1 MIRLTRSKIQ
11 NLAANEAVFQ
21 RGLSYFKEKRVIHAA
36 CSKNKKLYTFT
47 IQGNQRYRVTVEE
60 TEEQDVEFSCNCPAM
75 YSQKGACK
83 HSVAAL
89 LYLQQYLEQKE
100 KKNGNIAA
108 YSDSRAGKIIQYF
121 MDAGEPHYDKE
132 VYHIEPCIEIPGLL
146 RTDSDPVYLSLRV
159 GSMKFYRVQ
168 MLKRFLM
175 DYKEGKSIILGK
187 EFCYLPGESSFDHA
201 SERLLQELL
210 AYLEILE
217 VLDGSGSMQ
226 LFQKSK
232 IQLNR
237 RLLAKILSQCKGLT
251 YSLVLSGNELEGVR
265 FVKGNPQIEYD
276 ISMQNDFLTMDY
288 KENEKVVPITADGS
302 LLLRDN
308 ALYLPDARFMKT
320 YLPFYS
326 TLGEAKTPLVFEE
339 SERDAFLEYVL
350 PVIHDTMQVEIP
362 EDVQDRYLTLP
373 FSAKIYFD
381 LFHDGVQA
389 RVSFVYGEYE
399 FNLFDAPTVKGG
411 YILVREKEKEDEVC
425 AALTSYGFEPHNG
438 FFLLKQE
445 EDIYTLLTNGLS
457 DLATYAELFSSD
469 AFAKVRLRRK
479 SAVHMGISLPP
490 GEDLLQVEFQYDD
503 ISGEELR
510 AIFYSY
516 RQKKSYHRLND
527 GSFVDL
533 TDEIFVKAADLLE
546 NMNLSYRDFDQN
558 GILKIAKSHAIYLE
572 STPQEFGFEVTK
584 EENFN
589 AFLERLHT
597 PEAQNYEVPEQIKI
611 LLRGYQKT
619 GFSWLRMLADNGF
632 GGILADD
639 MGLGKTLQAIT
650 YMASILKEET
660 FFEVPFLVVCP
671 TSLVYNWLDEVEN
684 YAPHLRV
691 RIIQGTPEERHALL
705 ENAEEGCDLYITSY
719 PLLRRDLPHY
729 EAKQFHTVFIDEAQ
743 FIKNAMTGNARSV
756 KGLHAK
762 NRFALT
768 GTPIENSLSELW
780 SIFDFI
786 MPGYLFSYTKFA
798 KRFER
803 PVAKGDVQILQ
814 QLNRRIKPFLLRRMK
829 KDVLAELPDKIETKL
844 VTELTEEQRI
854 LYLSYAK
861 QARNE
866 ISNEISRVGFEKS
879 RMQILAALTRLR
891 QICCHPGMFLENYEG
906 GSGKV
911 SLFLQIMEELRENGH
926 RILVFS
932 QFTSM
937 LELLQDALAEAEIPF
952 FYLCGATK
960 PAERQE
966 YVKRFNAG
974 EGDLFLI
981 SLKAGGTGL
990 NLTGADTV
998 IHFDP
1003 WWNPAVEDQ
1012 ASDRAHRIGQEKN
1025 VHIIK
1030 LLTKGTIEEK
1040 IYRLQQ
1046 KKQDLFNAVIEAGE
1060 TFLTK
1065 LTEEEIRELFA
1076 DPEA

>member
-1 MIRLTRSKIQ
+1 MIRLSRSKIQ

-21 RGLSYFKEKRVIHAA
+21 RGLAYFKEKRVVHAA

-47 IQGNQRYRVTVEE
+47 VQGNQKYRVTVEE
-60 TEEQDVEFSCNCPAM
+60 TPDQDVEFSCNCPAI

-89 LYLQQYLEQKE
+89 LYLQQYIEQKE
-100 KKNGNIAA
+100 KKNGATSTSA
-108 YSDSRAGKIIQYF
+108 DPRAGKIIRYF
-121 MDAGEPHYDKE
+121 MDENEPRYDKDI
-132 VYHIEPCIEIPGLL
+132 YRIEPCIEIPGLL
-146 RTDSDPVYLSLRV
+146 RNDTDPVYLSLRV
-159 GSMKFYRVQ
+159 GSHKMYRVQ

-175 DYKEGKSIILGK
+175 DYKDGKSIILGK
-187 EFCYLPGESSFDHA
+187 EFCYLPSESSFDHD

-226 LFQKSK
+226 LFQKAK
-232 IQLNR
+232 IQINR
-237 RLLAKILSQCKGLT
+237 RLLSKILSQCKGIT
-251 YSLVLSGNELEGVR
+251 YTLILSGNELEGVR
-265 FVKGNPQIEYD
+265 FVKGNPHIEYD
-276 ISMQNDFLTMDY
+276 ISMNNNVLTMDY
-288 KENEKVVPITADGS
+288 KENEKVIPITADGS

-326 TLGEAKTPLVFEE
+326 SLGEAKEPLVFEE
-339 SERDAFLEYVL
+339 EERNSFLEYVL
-350 PVIHDTMQVEIP
+350 PVIHDSMQVEIP
-362 EDVQDRYLTLP
+362 EEVQDRYLTLP
-373 FSAKIYFD
+373 FSAKLYFD

-389 RVSFVYGEYE
+389 RVSFVYGDYE
-399 FNLFDAPTVKGG
+399 FNMFDAPNVKGG
-411 YILVREKEKEDEVC
+411 YILVREKEKEEEVC
-425 AALTSYGFEPHNG
+425 NALASYGFEPHNG
-438 FFLLKQE
+438 FFLLKHE
-445 EDIYTLLTNGLS
+445 DDIYTLLTEGLS
-457 DLATYAELFSSD
+457 DLSAYGELFSSED
-469 AFAKVRLRRK
+469 FARMRIRRNNSVRI
-479 SAVHMGISLPP
+479 GISMPA
-490 GEDLLQVEFQYDD
+490 GEDLLQVEFRYDD
-503 ISGEELR
+503 ISGDELR

-516 RQKKSYHRLND
+516 RQKKQYHRLND
-527 GSFVDL
+527 GSFIDL
-533 TDEIFVKAADLLE
+533 TDEMFVKAVDLLE
-546 NMNLSYRDFDQN
+546 NMNLSYRDFDKN
-558 GILKIAKSHAIYLE
+558 GVLKISKSHAVYLE
-572 STPQEFGFEVTK
+572 STPQEFGFEVIK
-584 EENFN
+584 GKNFS
-589 AFLERLHT
+589 AFLERLHS
-597 PEAQNYEVPEQIKI
+597 PEAQNYQVPDKI
-611 LLRGYQKT
+611 RIELRGYQKT

-639 MGLGKTLQAIT
+639 MGLGKTLQSIT
-650 YMASILKEET
+650 YMASLLET
-660 FFEVPFLVVCP
+660 ENFTEVPFLVVCP
-671 TSLVYNWLDEVEN
+671 TSLVYNWLDEVES
-684 YAPHLRV
+684 YAPHIRV
-691 RIIQGTPEERHALL
+691 KIIQGTPEERRTLL
-705 ENAEEGCDLYITSY
+705 QEGDDCDLYITSY
-719 PLLRRDLPHY
+719 PLLRRDLPY
-729 EAKQFHTVFIDEAQ
+729 YGEKQFHTVFIDEAQ

-762 NRFALT
+762 TRFALT

-786 MPGYLFSYTKFA
+786 MPGYLFSYTRFA

-803 PVAKGDVQILQ
+803 PAAKGDTQILQ
-814 QLNRRIKPFLLRRMK
+814 QLSRRIKPFLLRRMK
-829 KDVLAELPDKIETKL
+829 KDVLAELPEKIENKL
-844 VTELTEEQRI
+844 VTELTEEQRK

-866 ISNEISRVGFEKS
+866 ISDEISRVGFEKS

-911 SLFLQIMEELRENGH
+911 SLFLQIMDELRQNGH

-937 LELLQDALAEAEIPF
+937 LEILKDALTEAEIPF
-952 FYLCGATK
+952 FYLCGSTK
-960 PAERQE
+960 PAERRDF
-966 YVKRFNAG
+966 VKRFNEG

-1025 VHIIK
+1025 VHVIK

-1040 IYRLQQ
+1040 IFRLQQ

-1060 TFLTK
+1060 TFLNK

-1076 DPEA
+1076 DPET

>member
-1 MIRLTRSKIQ
+1 MIRLSRSKIQ

-21 RGLSYFKEKRVIHAA
+21 RGLAYFKEKRVIHAA

-47 IQGNQRYRVTVEE
+47 VQGNQKYRVTVEE
-60 TEEQDVEFSCNCPAM
+60 TPEQDVEFSCNCPAM
-75 YSQKGACK
+75 YTQKGACK

-100 KKNGNIAA
+100 KKNGTVPVSADA
-108 YSDSRAGKIIQYF
+108 RAGKVIQYF
-121 MDAGEPHYDKE
+121 KDAGEPHYDKD
-132 VYHIEPCIEIPGLL
+132 VYRVEPCIEIPGIL
-146 RTDSDPVYLSLRV
+146 RTDTDPVYLSLRV
-159 GSMKFYRVQ
+159 GSTKLYRVQ
-168 MLKRFLM
+168 MLKRFLT
-175 DYKEGKSIILGK
+175 DYKEHKSIILGK
-187 EFCYLPGESSFDHA
+187 EFCYLPEESSFDHA
-201 SERLLQELL
+201 SERLLQELS
-210 AYLEILE
+210 AYLEVLE
-217 VLDGSGSMQ
+217 VLDGAGSMQ

-232 IQLNR
+232 IQINR
-237 RLLAKILSQCKGLT
+237 RLLAKILSQCKGIT
-251 YSLVLSGNELEGVR
+251 YSLILSGNELEGIH
-265 FVKGNPQIEYD
+265 FVKGNPKIEYD
-276 ISMQNDFLTMDY
+276 IAMQNDFLTMDY

-326 TLGEAKTPLVFEE
+326 TLGEGKEPLVFEE
-339 SERDAFLEYVL
+339 GERDAFLEYVL
-350 PVIHDTMQVEIP
+350 PVIHDSMEVEIP
-362 EDVQDRYLTLP
+362 EEVQDRYLTLP

-389 RVSFVYGEYE
+389 TVSFCYGEYE
-399 FNLFDAPTVKGG
+399 FNLFDAPSVKGG
-411 YILVREKEKEDEVC
+411 YILVREKEKEDEVYN
-425 AALTSYGFEPHNG
+425 ALMSYGFEPHNG
-438 FFLLKQE
+438 FFLMKQE
-445 EDIYTLLTNGLS
+445 EDIYVLLTTGLS
-457 DLATYAELFSSD
+457 DLGAYAELFSSD
-469 AFAKVRLRRK
+469 SFAKMRLRRK
-479 SAVHMGISLPP
+479 NTARMGISLPP
-490 GEDLLQVEFQYDD
+490 GEDLLQVEFQYED

-510 AIFYSY
+510 AIFHSY

-533 TDEIFVKAADLLE
+533 TDEMFVKAAELLD
-546 NMNLSYRDFDQN
+546 NMNLSYRDFDKN
-558 GILKIAKSHAIYLE
+558 GVLKIAKSHAVYLE
-572 STPQEFGFEVTK
+572 NTPQEYGFEVTK
-584 EENFN
+584 GENFS
-589 AFLERLHT
+589 AFLERLHN
-597 PEAQNYEVPEQIKI
+597 PEAGNHPIPETVRAT
-611 LLRGYQKT
+611 LRGYQKT
-619 GFSWLRMLADNGF
+619 GFSWLRMLDNNGF

-639 MGLGKTLQAIT
+639 MGLGKTLQALT
-650 YMASILKEET
+650 YMASVLSEET
-660 FFEVPFLVVCP
+660 FSDVPFLVVCP

-684 YAPHLRV
+684 YTPHLRTK
-691 RIIQGTPEERHALL
+691 IIQGTPEERRAMLADSK
-705 ENAEEGCDLYITSY
+705 EYDLFITSY
-719 PLLRRDLPHY
+719 PLLRRDLPAY
-729 EAKQFHTVFIDEAQ
+729 ESKQFRTVFIDEAQ

-756 KGLHAK
+756 KELHAK
-762 NRFALT
+762 TKFALT

-786 MPGYLFSYTKFA
+786 MPGYLFSYTRFA

-803 PVAKGDVQILQ
+803 PAAKGETEVLQ
-814 QLNRRIKPFLLRRMK
+814 HLSRRIKPFLLRRMK

-844 VTELTEEQRI
+844 VTELSEEQRK
-854 LYLSYAK
+854 LYLSYAE
-861 QARNE
+861 QARND
-866 ISNEISRVGFEKS
+866 IDNEISRVGFEKS

-911 SLFLQIMEELRENGH
+911 SLFMQIMDELRENGH

-932 QFTSM
+932 QFTTM
-937 LELLQDALAEAEIPF
+937 LEILKEALIEAEISF

-966 YVKRFNAG
+966 YVKRFNGG

-1040 IYRLQQ
+1040 IFRLQQ
-1046 KKQDLFNAVIEAGE
+1046 KKQDLFNAVIEEGE
-1060 TFLTK
+1060 TFLNK

-1076 DPEA
+1076 APDN

>member
-1 MIRLTRSKIQ
+1 MIRLSRSKIQ

-21 RGLSYFKEKRVIHAA
+21 RGLAYFKEKRVIHAA
-36 CSKNKKLYTFT
+36 CSKNKKIYTFT
-47 IQGNQRYRVTVEE
+47 VQGNQKYRVTVEE
-60 TEEQDVEFSCNCPAM
+60 TPEQDVEFACNCPAM

-100 KKNGNIAA
+100 KKNGTAHSSA
-108 YSDSRAGKIIQYF
+108 DTRAEKIIQYF
-121 MDAGEPHYDKE
+121 MDAGEPNYDKDI
-132 VYHIEPCIEIPGLL
+132 YHIEPCIEIPGLL
-146 RTDSDPVYLSLRV
+146 RTDADPVYLSLRV
-159 GSMKFYRVQ
+159 GSTKMYRVQ

-175 DYKEGKSIILGK
+175 DYKEKKSIILGK
-187 EFCYLPGESSFDHA
+187 EFCYLPSESSFDHA

-226 LFQKSK
+226 LFQKAK

-251 YSLVLSGNELEGVR
+251 YTLVLSGTELEGVR
-265 FVKGNPQIEYD
+265 FVKGNPRIEYD
-276 ISMQNDFLTMDY
+276 ISMQNEFLTMDY
-288 KENEKVVPITADGS
+288 KENEKVIPITADGS

-308 ALYLPDARFMKT
+308 ALYLPDSRFMKT

-326 TLGEAKTPLVFEE
+326 SLGEEKDALVFEE
-339 SERDAFLEYVL
+339 RERDAFLEHVL
-350 PVIHDTMQVEIP
+350 PVIHDSMQVEIP
-362 EDVQDRYLTLP
+362 EEVQDRYLTLP

-389 RVSFVYGEYE
+389 KVSFVYGDHE
-399 FNLFDAPTVKGG
+399 FNMFDSPNVKGG
-411 YILVREKEKEDEVC
+411 YILVREKEKEEEVC
-425 AALTSYGFEPHNG
+425 TALAMYGFEPHNG
-438 FFLLKQE
+438 FYLLKQE
-445 EDIYTLLTNGLS
+445 DGIYTLLTQGLS
-457 DLATYAELFSSD
+457 DLSAYAELFSSD
-469 AFAKVRLRRK
+469 AFAKMRLRRNTP
-479 SAVHMGISLPP
+479 AHMGISMPP
-490 GEDLLQVEFQYDD
+490 GEDLLQVEFQYED

-510 AIFYSY
+510 AIFHSY
-516 RQKKSYHRLND
+516 RQKKTYHRLND
-527 GSFVDL
+527 GSFIDL
-533 TDEIFVKAADLLE
+533 TDEMFVKAAELLD
-546 NMNLSYRDFDQN
+546 NMNLSYRDFDKN
-558 GILKIAKSHAIYLE
+558 GILKISKSHAVYLDAA
-572 STPQEFGFEVTK
+572 PQEFGFEVTK
-584 EENFN
+584 GRHFS
-589 AFLERLHT
+589 AFLARLHD
-597 PEAQNYEVPEQIKI
+597 PEAQNYQVPEKIQIE
-611 LLRGYQKT
+611 LRGYQKV
-619 GFSWLRMLADNGF
+619 GFSWLRMLSDNGF

-650 YMASILKEET
+650 YMASLLET
-660 FFEVPFLVVCP
+660 EKFSETPFLVVCP
-671 TSLVYNWLDEVEN
+671 TSLVYNWLDEVET

-691 RIIQGTPEERHALL
+691 KIIQGTPEERRARLT
-705 ENAEEGCDLYITSY
+705 ESGECDLYITSY
-719 PLLRRDLPHY
+719 PLLRRDLPY
-729 EAKQFHTVFIDEAQ
+729 YSEKQFHTVFIDEAQ

-762 NRFALT
+762 TRFALT

-786 MPGYLFSYTKFA
+786 MPGYLFSYTRFA

-803 PVAKGDVQILQ
+803 PASKGETGVLQ
-814 QLNRRIKPFLLRRMK
+814 QLSRRIKPFLLRRMK

-844 VTELTEEQRI
+844 VTELTEEQRK
-854 LYLSYAK
+854 LYLSYAQ

-866 ISNEISRVGFEKS
+866 ISDEISRVGFEKS

-911 SLFLQIMEELRENGH
+911 SLFLQIMDELRENGH

-932 QFTSM
+932 QFTTM
-937 LELLQDALAEAEIPF
+937 LELLKDALNEAEIPF

-960 PAERQE
+960 PAERRE
-966 YVKRFNAG
+966 FVKRFNAG

-1025 VHIIK
+1025 VHVIK

-1040 IYRLQQ
+1040 IFRLQQ

-1060 TFLTK
+1060 TFLNK

>member
-1 MIRLTRSKIQ
+1 MIRLTRNKIQ
-11 NLAANEAVFQ
+11 NLAASDAVFQ
-21 RGLSYFKEKRVIHAA
+21 RGLTYFKEKRVIHAA
-36 CSKNKKLYTFT
+36 CSKNKKLYSFT
-47 IQGNQRYRVTVEE
+47 VQGNQRYRVTVEE
-60 TEEQDVEFSCNCPAM
+60 TTEQDVEVSCNCPAM

-100 KKNGNIAA
+100 KKNGSAA
-108 YSDSRAGKIIQYF
+108 SSADVRAGKIIQYF
-121 MDAGEPHYDKE
+121 MDAGEPHYDKD

-146 RTDSDPVYLSLRV
+146 RTDNDPVYLSLRV
-159 GSMKFYRVQ
+159 GSTKLYRVQ
-168 MLKRFLM
+168 MLKRFLT
-175 DYKEGKSIILGK
+175 DYKEQKSIILGR
-187 EFCYLPGESSFDHA
+187 EFCYLPEESSFDHA

-217 VLDGSGSMQ
+217 VLDGTGSMQ

-251 YSLVLSGNELEGVR
+251 YSLILSGTELEGVR
-265 FVKGNPQIEYD
+265 FVTGNPQIEYD
-276 ISMQNDFLTMDY
+276 ISLQNDFLTMDY
-288 KENEKVVPITADGS
+288 KEHEKVIPITADGS

-326 TLGEAKTPLVFEE
+326 SLGEEKEPLVFEE
-339 SERDAFLEYVL
+339 EERDAFLEHVL

-362 EDVQDRYLTLP
+362 EEVQDHYLSLP

-389 RVSFVYGEYE
+389 RVSFVYGDYE
-399 FNLFDAPTVKGG
+399 FNLFDGPSVKGG
-411 YILVREKEKEDEVC
+411 YILVREKEKEEEVC

-438 FFLLKQE
+438 FFLLEQE
-445 EDIYTLLTNGLS
+445 EGIYNLLTEGLTDLS
-457 DLATYAELFSSD
+457 DYAELFSSD
-469 AFAKVRLRRK
+469 AFANMRLRSK
-479 SAVHMGISLPP
+479 GAVRMGISLPP

-510 AIFYSY
+510 SIFYSY
-516 RQKKSYHRLND
+516 RQKKKYHRLND
-527 GSFVDL
+527 GSFIDL
-533 TDEIFVKAADLLE
+533 TDEMFVRAADLLD
-546 NMNLSYRDFDQN
+546 NMNLSYRDFDKN
-558 GILKIAKSHAIYLE
+558 GVLRISKSHAVYLE

-584 EENFN
+584 GENFT
-589 AFLERLHT
+589 AFLNRLHD
-597 PEAQNYEVPEQIKI
+597 PDAQNFHVPKQIRI
-611 LLRGYQKT
+611 PLRGYQKT
-619 GFSWLRMLADNGF
+619 GFSWLRMLSENGF

-650 YMASILKEET
+650 YMASVLEEEA
-660 FFEVPFLVVCP
+660 FSKVPFLVVCP

-684 YAPHLRV
+684 YAPGLRAK
-691 RIIQGTPEERHALL
+691 IIQGTPEERRMLL
-705 ENAEEGCDLYITSY
+705 TQSNDYNLYITSY
-719 PLLRRDLPHY
+719 PLLRRDLPLY
-729 EAKQFHTVFIDEAQ
+729 EVKQFHTVFIDEAQ

-762 NRFALT
+762 TRFALT

-786 MPGYLFSYTKFA
+786 MPGYLFSYTRFA
-798 KRFER
+798 KHFER
-803 PVAKGDVQILQ
+803 PAAKGDTEILQ
-814 QLNRRIKPFLLRRMK
+814 QLSRRIKPFLLRRMK

-844 VTELTEEQRI
+844 VTELTEEQRK
-854 LYLSYAK
+854 LYVSYAK

-911 SLFLQIMEELRENGH
+911 SLFLQIMDELRQNGH

-932 QFTSM
+932 QFTTM
-937 LELLQDALAEAEIPF
+937 LELLKEALMEAEIPF

-960 PAERQE
+960 PAERQD

-974 EGDLFLI
+974 ESELFLI

-998 IHFDP
+998 ILFDP

-1040 IYRLQQ
+1040 IFRLQQ

-1060 TFLTK
+1060 TFLNK
-1065 LTEEEIRELFA
+1065 LTEEEIRELFT

>member
-1 MIRLTRSKIQ
+1 MIRLSRSKIQ

-21 RGLSYFKEKRVIHAA
+21 RGFAYFKDKRVIHAA

-47 IQGNQRYRVTVEE
+47 VQGNQKYRVTVEE
-60 TEEQDVEFSCNCPAM
+60 TPEQDVEFSCNCPAI

-89 LYLQQYLEQKE
+89 LYLQQYIEQKE
-100 KKNGNIAA
+100 KKSGAV
-108 YSDSRAGKIIQYF
+108 STSTDPRAGKIIRYF
-121 MDAGEPHYDKE
+121 MDENEPHYDKDI
-132 VYHIEPCIEIPGLL
+132 YHIEPSIEIPGLL
-146 RTDSDPVYLSLRV
+146 RNDSDPVYLSLRV
-159 GSMKFYRVQ
+159 GSNKMYRVQ

-175 DYKEGKSIILGK
+175 DYKDGKSIILGK
-187 EFCYLPGESSFDHA
+187 EFCYLPSESSFDHD

-226 LFQKSK
+226 LFQKAK
-232 IQLNR
+232 IQINR
-237 RLLAKILSQCKGLT
+237 RLLAKILSQCKGIT
-251 YSLVLSGNELEGVR
+251 YTLILSGTELEGVR
-265 FVKGNPQIEYD
+265 FVKGNPHIEYD
-276 ISMQNDFLTMDY
+276 ISMQNNVLTMDY
-288 KENEKVVPITADGS
+288 KENEKVIPITADGS

-326 TLGEAKTPLVFEE
+326 SLGEEKEPLVFEE
-339 SERDAFLEYVL
+339 EERDSFLEHVL
-350 PVIHDTMQVEIP
+350 PVIHDSMRVEIP
-362 EDVQDRYLTLP
+362 EEVQDRYLTLP

-399 FNLFDAPTVKGG
+399 FNMFDAPNVKGG
-411 YILVREKEKEDEVC
+411 YILVREKDKEEEVC
-425 AALTSYGFEPHNG
+425 NALASYGFEPHNG
-438 FFLLKQE
+438 FFLLKHE
-445 EDIYTLLTNGLS
+445 DDIYTLLTEGLS
-457 DLATYAELFSSD
+457 DLSAYAELFSSD
-469 AFAKVRLRRK
+469 NFAKMRIRRNNSVR
-479 SAVHMGISLPP
+479 MGISLPP
-490 GEDLLQVEFQYDD
+490 GEDLLQVEFRYDD
-503 ISGEELR
+503 ISGDELR
-510 AIFYSY
+510 SIFYSY
-516 RQKKSYHRLND
+516 RQKKQYHRLND
-527 GSFVDL
+527 GSFIDL
-533 TDEIFVKAADLLE
+533 TDEMFVKAADLLE
-546 NMNLSYRDFDQN
+546 NMNLSYRDFDKN
-558 GILKIAKSHAIYLE
+558 GVLKIAKSHAVYLE

-584 EENFN
+584 GKNFS
-589 AFLERLHT
+589 AFLERLHS
-597 PEAQNYEVPEQIKI
+597 PEAQNYRVPDKI
-611 LLRGYQKT
+611 RIELRGYQKT
-619 GFSWLRMLADNGF
+619 GFSWLHMLSDNGF

-650 YMASILKEET
+650 YMASLLET
-660 FFEVPFLVVCP
+660 ESFTEVPFLVVCP

-684 YAPHLRV
+684 YAPHIRV
-691 RIIQGTPEERHALL
+691 KIIQGTPEERRALL
-705 ENAEEGCDLYITSY
+705 LDGNDCDLYITSY
-719 PLLRRDLPHY
+719 PLLRRDLQY
-729 EAKQFHTVFIDEAQ
+729 YNEKQFHTVFIDEAQ

-762 NRFALT
+762 TRFALT

-786 MPGYLFSYTKFA
+786 MPGYLFSYTRFA

-803 PVAKGDVQILQ
+803 PAAKGDTHILQ
-814 QLNRRIKPFLLRRMK
+814 QLSRRIKPFLLRRMK
-829 KDVLAELPDKIETKL
+829 KDVLAELPEKIENKL
-844 VTELTEEQRI
+844 VTELTEEQRK

-866 ISNEISRVGFEKS
+866 ISDEISRVGFEKS

-911 SLFLQIMEELRENGH
+911 SLFLQIMDELRQNGH

-937 LELLQDALAEAEIPF
+937 LEILKDALTEAEIPF
-952 FYLCGATK
+952 FYLCGSTK

-966 YVKRFNAG
+966 YVKRFNGG

-1003 WWNPAVEDQ
+1003 WWNPAVEEQ

-1025 VHIIK
+1025 VHVIK

-1040 IYRLQQ
+1040 IFRLQQ

-1060 TFLTK
+1060 TFLNK

-1076 DPEA
+1076 DPET

>member
-1 MIRLTRSKIQ
+1 MIRLSRSKIQ

-21 RGLSYFKEKRVIHAA
+21 RGLAYFKDKRVIHAA

-47 IQGNQRYRVTVEE
+47 VQGNQKYRVTVEE
-60 TEEQDVEFSCNCPAM
+60 TPEQDVEFSCNCPAI

-89 LYLQQYLEQKE
+89 LYLQQYIEQKE
-100 KKNGNIAA
+100 KKSGTVSSSA
-108 YSDSRAGKIIQYF
+108 DPRAGKIIRYF
-121 MDAGEPHYDKE
+121 MDENEPHYDKDI
-132 VYHIEPCIEIPGLL
+132 YHIEPCIEIPGLL
-146 RTDSDPVYLSLRV
+146 RNDSDPVYLSLRV
-159 GSMKFYRVQ
+159 GSNKMYRVQ
-168 MLKRFLM
+168 MLKRFLQ
-175 DYKEGKSIILGK
+175 DYKDRKSIVLGK
-187 EFCYLPGESSFDHA
+187 EFCYLPSESSFDHD

-226 LFQKSK
+226 LFQKAR
-232 IQLNR
+232 IQINR
-237 RLLAKILSQCKGLT
+237 RLLAKILLQCKGIT
-251 YSLVLSGNELEGVR
+251 YTLILSGNELEGIR
-265 FVKGNPQIEYD
+265 FVKGNPHIEYD
-276 ISMQNDFLTMDY
+276 ISMQNNILTMDY
-288 KENEKVVPITADGS
+288 KENEKVIPITADGS

-308 ALYLPDARFMKT
+308 SLYLPDDRFMKT

-326 TLGEAKTPLVFEE
+326 SLGDAKEPLIFEE
-339 SERDAFLEYVL
+339 EERDSFLEHVL
-350 PVIHDTMQVEIP
+350 PVIHDSMQVEIP
-362 EDVQDRYLTLP
+362 EEVQDRYLTLP
-373 FSAKIYFD
+373 FSAKLYFD

-399 FNLFDAPTVKGG
+399 FNMFDAPNVKGG
-411 YILVREKEKEDEVC
+411 YILVREKEKEEEVC
-425 AALTSYGFEPHNG
+425 NALASYGFEPHNG
-438 FFLLKQE
+438 FFLVKHE
-445 EDIYTLLTNGLS
+445 DDIYTLLTEGLS
-457 DLATYAELFSSD
+457 DLSSYAELFSSD
-469 AFAKVRLRRK
+469 AFAKMRIRRNNSVR
-479 SAVHMGISLPP
+479 MGISLPP
-490 GEDLLQVEFQYDD
+490 GEDLLQVEFRYDD
-503 ISGEELR
+503 ISGDELR
-510 AIFYSY
+510 SIFYSY
-516 RQKKSYHRLND
+516 RQKKQYHRLND
-527 GSFVDL
+527 GSFIDL
-533 TDEIFVKAADLLE
+533 TDEMFVKAADLLE
-546 NMNLSYRDFDQN
+546 NMNLSYRDFDKN
-558 GILKIAKSHAIYLE
+558 GILKISKSHAVYLE
-572 STPQEFGFEVTK
+572 STPQELGFEVTK
-584 EENFN
+584 GKNFS
-589 AFLERLHT
+589 AFLERLHS
-597 PEAQNYEVPEQIKI
+597 PEAQNYQVPDKIKI
-611 LLRGYQKT
+611 ELRGYQKT
-619 GFSWLRMLADNGF
+619 GFSWLRMLSDNGF

-650 YMASILKEET
+650 YMASLLET
-660 FFEVPFLVVCP
+660 EKFTEVPFLVVCP

-684 YAPHLRV
+684 YAPHIRV
-691 RIIQGTPEERHALL
+691 KIVQGTPEERRALL
-705 ENAEEGCDLYITSY
+705 QEGNDCDLYITSY
-719 PLLRRDLPHY
+719 PLLRRDLPSY
-729 EAKQFHTVFIDEAQ
+729 NEKQFHTVFIDEAQ

-756 KGLHAK
+756 KGLQAK
-762 NRFALT
+762 TRFALT

-786 MPGYLFSYTKFA
+786 MPGYLFSYTRFA

-803 PVAKGDVQILQ
+803 PAAKGDTHILQ
-814 QLNRRIKPFLLRRMK
+814 QLSRRIKPFLLRRMK
-829 KDVLAELPDKIETKL
+829 MDVLTELPEKIENKL
-844 VTELTEEQRI
+844 VTELTEEQRK

-866 ISNEISRVGFEKS
+866 ISDEISRVGFEKS

-911 SLFLQIMEELRENGH
+911 SLFLQIMDELRENGH

-937 LELLQDALAEAEIPF
+937 LEILKDALTEAEIPY
-952 FYLCGATK
+952 FYLCGSTK

-1025 VHIIK
+1025 VHVIK

-1040 IYRLQQ
+1040 IFRLQQ

-1060 TFLTK
+1060 TFLNK

-1076 DPEA
+1076 DPET

>member
-11 NLAANEAVFQ
+11 SLAANEAVFQ
-21 RGLSYFKEKRVIHAA
+21 RGLAYFKDKRVVHAA

-47 IQGNQRYRVTVEE
+47 IQGNQKYRVTVEE
-60 TEEQDVEFSCNCPAM
+60 TPEQDVEVACNCPAM

-100 KKNGNIAA
+100 KKTGTPANG
-108 YSDSRAGKIIQYF
+108 DSRTGRIIRYF
-121 MDAGEPHYDKE
+121 MDAGEPHYDKD
-132 VYHIEPCIEIPGLL
+132 VYRIEPCIEIPGLL
-146 RTDSDPVYLSLRV
+146 RTDNDPVYISLRV
-159 GSMKFYRVQ
+159 GNTKLYRVQ

-175 DYKEGKSIILGK
+175 DYKDKKSIVLGK
-187 EFCYLPGESSFDHA
+187 EFCYLPNESSFDHA
-201 SERLLQELL
+201 SERFLQELL

-237 RLLAKILSQCKGLT
+237 RLLAKILSQCKGLI
-251 YSLVLSGNELEGVR
+251 YSLNLSGNELEQVR
-265 FVKGNPQIEYD
+265 FIKGNPRIEYD
-276 ISMQNDFLTMDY
+276 ISMQDGFLTMDY
-288 KENEKVVPITADGS
+288 KENEKVIPITADGS

-326 TLGEAKTPLVFEE
+326 SLGDDKPALVFEE
-339 SERDAFLEYVL
+339 TERDNFLEYVL
-350 PVIHDTMQVEIP
+350 PVIHDSMQVEIP
-362 EDVQDRYLTLP
+362 EEVQDRYLSLP
-373 FSAKIYFD
+373 FSAKFYFD

-389 RVSFVYGEYE
+389 TVSFVYGDYE
-399 FNLFDAPTVKGG
+399 FNMFDSPNVKGG
-411 YILVREKEKEDEVC
+411 YILVREKEKEEEVC
-425 AALTSYGFEPHNG
+425 ATLASYGFEPHNG
-438 FFLLKQE
+438 FYLLKQE
-445 EDIYTLLTNGLS
+445 EQIYTLLTEGLNE
-457 DLATYAELFSSD
+457 LANHAELFSSD
-469 AFAKVRLRRK
+469 AFAAMRLRRNTG
-479 SAVHMGISLPP
+479 VRMGISLPK

-503 ISGEELR
+503 ISGAELR

-516 RQKKSYHRLND
+516 RQKKKYHRLND
-527 GSFVDL
+527 GSFLDL
-533 TDEIFVKAADLLE
+533 TDEMFVKAADLLD
-546 NMNLSYRDFDQN
+546 NMNLSYRDFDKN
-558 GILKIAKSHAIYLE
+558 GMLKISKSHAVYLE
-572 STPQEFGFEVTK
+572 STPQEYGFEVTK
-584 EENFN
+584 GENFS
-589 AFLERLHT
+589 AFLEKLHS
-597 PEAQNYEVPEQIKI
+597 PEASDYQVPEQIRI
-611 LLRGYQKT
+611 PLRGYQKT
-619 GFSWLRMLADNGF
+619 GFSWLRMLSDNGF

-639 MGLGKTLQAIT
+639 MGLGKTLQSIT
-650 YMASILKEET
+650 YMASIVKEESFT
-660 FFEVPFLVVCP
+660 EVPFLVVCP

-684 YAPHLRV
+684 YAPELRAK
-691 RIIQGTPEERHALL
+691 IIHGTPEERRAML
-705 ENAEEGCDLYITSY
+705 ADSSDCDLFITSY
-719 PLLRRDLPHY
+719 PLLRRDLTAY
-729 EAKQFHTVFIDEAQ
+729 ESKQFHTVFIDEAQ

-756 KGLHAK
+756 KALHSK
-762 NRFALT
+762 TKIALT

-786 MPGYLFSYTKFA
+786 MPGYLFSYTRFA

-803 PVAKGDVQILQ
+803 PAAKGETEVLQ
-814 QLNRRIKPFLLRRMK
+814 QLSRRIKPFLLRRMK

-844 VTELTEEQRI
+844 VTELTDEQRK

-861 QARNE
+861 QARDD
-866 ISNEISRVGFEKS
+866 ISDEISRVGFERS

-891 QICCHPGMFLENYEG
+891 QICCHPGMFLEEYEG

-911 SLFLQIMEELRENGH
+911 SLFLEIMEELRENGH

-937 LELLQDALAEAEIPF
+937 LELLKDALNEAEVPF

-960 PAERQE
+960 PEERRE
-966 YVKRFNAG
+966 LVKRFNEG

-1040 IYRLQQ
+1040 IFRLQQ

-1060 TFLTK
+1060 TFLNK

-1076 DPEA
+1076 DPETE

>member
-1 MIRLTRSKIQ
+1 MIRLSRSKIQ

-21 RGLSYFKEKRVIHAA
+21 RGLAYFKEKRVVHAA

-47 IQGNQRYRVTVEE
+47 VQGNQKYRVTVEE
-60 TEEQDVEFSCNCPAM
+60 TPDQDVEFSCNCPAI

-89 LYLQQYLEQKE
+89 LYLQQYIEQKE
-100 KKNGNIAA
+100 KKSGTVSSSA
-108 YSDSRAGKIIQYF
+108 DPRAGKIIRYF
-121 MDAGEPHYDKE
+121 MDENEPHYDKDI
-132 VYHIEPCIEIPGLL
+132 YHIEPCIEIPGLL
-146 RTDSDPVYLSLRV
+146 RNDSDPVYLSLRV
-159 GSMKFYRVQ
+159 GSNKMYRVQ
-168 MLKRFLM
+168 MLKRFLQ
-175 DYKEGKSIILGK
+175 DYKDRKSIVLGK
-187 EFCYLPGESSFDHA
+187 EFCYLPSESSFDHD

-226 LFQKSK
+226 LFQKAR
-232 IQLNR
+232 IQINR
-237 RLLAKILSQCKGLT
+237 RLLAKILLQCKGIT
-251 YSLVLSGNELEGVR
+251 YTLILSGNELEGIR
-265 FVKGNPQIEYD
+265 FVKGNPHIEYD
-276 ISMQNDFLTMDY
+276 ISMQNNVLTMDY
-288 KENEKVVPITADGS
+288 KENEKVIPITADGS

-308 ALYLPDARFMKT
+308 ALYLPDDRFMKT

-326 TLGEAKTPLVFEE
+326 SLGDAKEPLIFEE
-339 SERDAFLEYVL
+339 EERDSFLEHVL
-350 PVIHDTMQVEIP
+350 PVIHDSMQVEIP
-362 EDVQDRYLTLP
+362 EEVQDRYLTLP
-373 FSAKIYFD
+373 FSAKLYFD

-399 FNLFDAPTVKGG
+399 FNMFDAPNVKGG
-411 YILVREKEKEDEVC
+411 YILVREKEKEEEVC
-425 AALTSYGFEPHNG
+425 NALASYGFEPHNG
-438 FFLLKQE
+438 FFLLKHE
-445 EDIYTLLTNGLS
+445 DDIYTLLTEGLS
-457 DLATYAELFSSD
+457 DLSSYAELFSSD
-469 AFAKVRLRRK
+469 AFAKMRIRRNNSVR
-479 SAVHMGISLPP
+479 MGISLPP
-490 GEDLLQVEFQYDD
+490 GEDLLQVEFRYDD
-503 ISGEELR
+503 ISGDELR
-510 AIFYSY
+510 SIFYSY
-516 RQKKSYHRLND
+516 RQKKQYHRLND
-527 GSFVDL
+527 GSFIDL
-533 TDEIFVKAADLLE
+533 TDEMFVKAADLLE
-546 NMNLSYRDFDQN
+546 NMNLSYRDFDKN
-558 GILKIAKSHAIYLE
+558 GVLKIAKSHAVYLE

-584 EENFN
+584 GKNFS
-589 AFLERLHT
+589 AFLERLHS
-597 PEAQNYEVPEQIKI
+597 PEAQNYQVPDKIKI
-611 LLRGYQKT
+611 ELRGYQKT
-619 GFSWLRMLADNGF
+619 GFSWLRMLSDNGF

-650 YMASILKEET
+650 YMASLLESET
-660 FFEVPFLVVCP
+660 FSQVPFLVVCP

-684 YAPHLRV
+684 YAPHIRV
-691 RIIQGTPEERHALL
+691 KIIQGTPEERRALL
-705 ENAEEGCDLYITSY
+705 QEENVFDLYITSY
-719 PLLRRDLPHY
+719 PLLRRDLPYY
-729 EAKQFHTVFIDEAQ
+729 EEKQFHTVFIDEAQ

-762 NRFALT
+762 TRFALT

-786 MPGYLFSYTKFA
+786 MPGYLFSYTRFA

-803 PVAKGDVQILQ
+803 PAAKGDTHILQ
-814 QLNRRIKPFLLRRMK
+814 QLSRRIKPFLLRRMK
-829 KDVLAELPDKIETKL
+829 KDVLAELPEKIENKL
-844 VTELTEEQRI
+844 VTELTEEQRK

-866 ISNEISRVGFEKS
+866 IADEISRVGFEKS

-911 SLFLQIMEELRENGH
+911 SLFLQIMDELRENGH

-937 LELLQDALAEAEIPF
+937 LEILKDALTEAEIPY
-952 FYLCGATK
+952 FYLCGSTK

-1025 VHIIK
+1025 VHVIK

-1040 IYRLQQ
+1040 IFRLQQ

-1060 TFLTK
+1060 TFLNK

-1076 DPEA
+1076 DPET

>member
-1 MIRLTRSKIQ
+1 MIRLSRTKIQ

-21 RGLSYFKEKRVIHAA
+21 RGLTYFKEKRVIHAA
-36 CSKNKKLYTFT
+36 CSKNKKIYTFT
-47 IQGNQRYRVTVEE
+47 IQGNQKYRVTVEE
-60 TEEQDVEFSCNCPAM
+60 TSEQDVECTCNCPAM
-75 YSQKGACK
+75 YVQKGSCK
-83 HSVAAL
+83 HTVAAL

-100 KKNGNIAA
+100 KKSGTSSVA
-108 YSDSRAGKIIQYF
+108 DSRSGKVIRYF

-132 VYHIEPCIEIPGLL
+132 VYHLEPCIEIPGLL
-146 RTDSDPVYLSLRV
+146 RTDNDPVYLSLRV
-159 GSMKFYRVQ
+159 GSSKLYRVQ

-175 DYKEGKSIILGK
+175 DYKEKKSIVLGK
-187 EFCYLPGESSFDHA
+187 EFCYLPNECSFDRA

-237 RLLAKILSQCKGLT
+237 RLLAKILSQCSGLT
-251 YSLVLSGNELEGVR
+251 YFLNLAGTELESVR

-276 ISMQNDFLTMDY
+276 ISMQNEFLTMDY

-326 TLGEAKTPLVFEE
+326 SLGEDKEPLVFEE
-339 SERDAFLEYVL
+339 GERDAFLEYVL
-350 PVIHDTMQVEIP
+350 PVIHASMQVEIP
-362 EDVQDRYLTLP
+362 EEVQDRYLTLP

-381 LFHDGVQA
+381 LYHDGVQA
-389 RVSFVYGEYE
+389 TVSFVYGEYE
-399 FNLFDAPTVKGG
+399 FNMFDSPSVKGG
-411 YILVREKEKEDEVC
+411 YILVREKEKEEEVC
-425 AALTSYGFEPHNG
+425 NALASYGFEPHNG

-445 EDIYTLLTNGLS
+445 EGIYTLLTDGLTALS
-457 DLATYAELFSSD
+457 EYAALFSSD
-469 AFAKVRLRRK
+469 NFARMRLRK
-479 SAVHMGISLPP
+479 KNTVHMGISLPP
-490 GEDLLQVEFQYDD
+490 GEDLLQIEFQYDD

-510 AIFYSY
+510 SIFYSY
-516 RQKKSYHRLND
+516 RQKKKYHRLQD
-527 GSFVDL
+527 GSFIDL
-533 TDEIFVKAADLLE
+533 TDEMFVKAADLLE
-546 NMNLSYRDFDQN
+546 NMNLSYRDFDKN
-558 GILKIAKSHAIYLE
+558 GILKISKSHAIYLE
-572 STPQEFGFEVTK
+572 NTPQEFGFEVTK
-584 EENFN
+584 GENFT
-589 AFLERLHT
+589 AFLERLHS
-597 PEAQNYEVPEQIKI
+597 PEAQNYQMPEQITI
-611 LLRGYQKT
+611 PLRGYQQT
-619 GFSWLRMLADNGF
+619 GFSWLRMLSDNGF

-639 MGLGKTLQAIT
+639 MGLGKTLQSIT
-650 YMASILKEET
+650 YMASLLETET
-660 FFEVPFLVVCP
+660 FSEVPFLVVCP

-684 YAPHLRV
+684 YAPKLRAKLV
-691 RIIQGTPEERHALL
+691 QGTPEERHKLL
-705 ENAEEGCDLYITSY
+705 TEGHDCDLYITSY

-762 NRFALT
+762 TRIALT

-786 MPGYLFSYTKFA
+786 MPGYLFSYTRFS

-803 PVAKGDVQILQ
+803 PAAKGDTEILQ
-814 QLNRRIKPFLLRRMK
+814 QLSRRIKPFLLRRMK

-844 VTELTEEQRI
+844 VTELTEEQRM

-866 ISNEISRVGFEKS
+866 ISDEISRVGFEKS

-891 QICCHPGMFLENYEG
+891 QICCHPGMFLEDYDG

-911 SLFLQIMEELRENGH
+911 SLFMQIMEELRENGH

-937 LELLQDALAEAEIPF
+937 LELLQEALNEAEIPF

-960 PAERQE
+960 AAERRE
-966 YVKRFNAG
+966 YVKRFNEG

-998 IHFDP
+998 VHFDP

-1040 IYRLQQ
+1040 IFRLQK

-1060 TFLTK
+1060 TFLNK

>member
-1 MIRLTRSKIQ
+1 MIRLSRSKIQ

-21 RGLSYFKEKRVIHAA
+21 RGLAYFKDKRVIHAA

-47 IQGNQRYRVTVEE
+47 VQGNQKYRVTVEE
-60 TEEQDVEFSCNCPAM
+60 TPEQDVEFSCNCPAI

-89 LYLQQYLEQKE
+89 LYLQQYIEQKE
-100 KKNGNIAA
+100 KKSGTVSSSA
-108 YSDSRAGKIIQYF
+108 DPRAGKIIRYF
-121 MDAGEPHYDKE
+121 MDENEPHYDKDI
-132 VYHIEPCIEIPGLL
+132 YHIEPCIEIPGLL
-146 RTDSDPVYLSLRV
+146 RNDSDPVYLSLRV
-159 GSMKFYRVQ
+159 GSNKMYRVQ
-168 MLKRFLM
+168 MLKRFLQ
-175 DYKEGKSIILGK
+175 DYKDRKSIVLGK
-187 EFCYLPGESSFDHA
+187 EFCYLPSESSFDHD

-226 LFQKSK
+226 LFQKAR
-232 IQLNR
+232 IQINR
-237 RLLAKILSQCKGLT
+237 RLLAKILLQCKGIT
-251 YSLVLSGNELEGVR
+251 YTLILSGNELEGIR
-265 FVKGNPQIEYD
+265 FVKGNPHIEYD
-276 ISMQNDFLTMDY
+276 ISMQNNILTMDY
-288 KENEKVVPITADGS
+288 KENEKVIPITADGS

-308 ALYLPDARFMKT
+308 SLYLPDDRFMKT

-326 TLGEAKTPLVFEE
+326 SLGDAKEPLIFEE
-339 SERDAFLEYVL
+339 EERDSFLEHVL
-350 PVIHDTMQVEIP
+350 PVIHDSMQVEIP
-362 EDVQDRYLTLP
+362 EEVQDRYLTLP
-373 FSAKIYFD
+373 FSAKLYFD

-399 FNLFDAPTVKGG
+399 FNMFDAPNVKGG
-411 YILVREKEKEDEVC
+411 YILVREKEKEEEVC
-425 AALTSYGFEPHNG
+425 NALASYGFEPHNG
-438 FFLLKQE
+438 FFLVKHE
-445 EDIYTLLTNGLS
+445 DDIYTLLTEGLS
-457 DLATYAELFSSD
+457 DLSSYAELFSSD
-469 AFAKVRLRRK
+469 AFAKMRIRRNNSVR
-479 SAVHMGISLPP
+479 MGISLPP
-490 GEDLLQVEFQYDD
+490 GEDLLQVEFRYDD
-503 ISGEELR
+503 ISGDELR
-510 AIFYSY
+510 SIFYSY
-516 RQKKSYHRLND
+516 RQKKQYHRLND
-527 GSFVDL
+527 GSFIDL
-533 TDEIFVKAADLLE
+533 TDEMFVKAADLLE
-546 NMNLSYRDFDQN
+546 NMNLSYRDFDKN
-558 GILKIAKSHAIYLE
+558 GILKISKSHAVYLE
-572 STPQEFGFEVTK
+572 STPQELGFEVTK
-584 EENFN
+584 GKNFS
-589 AFLERLHT
+589 AFLERLHS
-597 PEAQNYEVPEQIKI
+597 PEAQNYQVPDKIKI
-611 LLRGYQKT
+611 ELRGYQKT
-619 GFSWLRMLADNGF
+619 GFSWLRMLSDNGF

-650 YMASILKEET
+650 YMASLLET
-660 FFEVPFLVVCP
+660 EKFTEVPFLVVCP

-684 YAPHLRV
+684 YAPHIRV
-691 RIIQGTPEERHALL
+691 KIVQGTPEERRALL
-705 ENAEEGCDLYITSY
+705 QEGNDCDLYITSY
-719 PLLRRDLPHY
+719 PLLRRDLPSY
-729 EAKQFHTVFIDEAQ
+729 NEKQFHTVFIDEAQ

-756 KGLHAK
+756 KGLQAK
-762 NRFALT
+762 TRFALT

-786 MPGYLFSYTKFA
+786 MPGYLFSYTRFA

-803 PVAKGDVQILQ
+803 PAAKGDTHILQ
-814 QLNRRIKPFLLRRMK
+814 QLSRRIKPFLLRRMK
-829 KDVLAELPDKIETKL
+829 MDVLTELPEKIENKL
-844 VTELTEEQRI
+844 VTELTEEQRK

-866 ISNEISRVGFEKS
+866 ISDEISRVGFEKS

-911 SLFLQIMEELRENGH
+911 SLFLQIMDELRENGH

-937 LELLQDALAEAEIPF
+937 LEILKDALTEAEIPY
-952 FYLCGATK
+952 FYLCGSTK

-1025 VHIIK
+1025 VHVIK
-1030 LLTKGTIEEK
+1030 LLTKGTIEET
-1040 IYRLQQ
+1040 IFRLQQ
-1046 KKQDLFNAVIEAGE
+1046 KKKDLFNAVIEAGE
-1060 TFLTK
+1060 T
-1065 LTEEEIRELFA
+1065 
-1076 DPEA
+1076 

>member
-1 MIRLTRSKIQ
+1 MIRLSRSKIQ

-21 RGLSYFKEKRVIHAA
+21 RGLAYFKEKRVVHAA

-47 IQGNQRYRVTVEE
+47 VQGNQKYRVTVEE
-60 TEEQDVEFSCNCPAM
+60 TPEQDVEFSCNCPAI

-89 LYLQQYLEQKE
+89 LYLQQYIEQKE
-100 KKNGNIAA
+100 QKSGAV
-108 YSDSRAGKIIQYF
+108 STSTDPRAGKIIRYF
-121 MDAGEPHYDKE
+121 MDENEPHYDKDI
-132 VYHIEPCIEIPGLL
+132 YHIEPCIEIPGLL
-146 RTDSDPVYLSLRV
+146 RNDSDPVYLSLRV
-159 GSMKFYRVQ
+159 GSNKMYRVQ

-175 DYKEGKSIILGK
+175 DYKDGKSIVLGK
-187 EFCYLPGESSFDHA
+187 EFCYLPSESSFDHD

-226 LFQKSK
+226 LFQKAK
-232 IQLNR
+232 IQINR
-237 RLLAKILSQCKGLT
+237 RLLAKILSQCKGIT
-251 YSLVLSGNELEGVR
+251 YTLILSGNELEGVR
-265 FVKGNPQIEYD
+265 FVKGNPHIEYD
-276 ISMQNDFLTMDY
+276 ISMQNNVLTMDY
-288 KENEKVVPITADGS
+288 KETEKVIPITSDGS
-302 LLLRDN
+302 LLLRDT

-326 TLGEAKTPLVFEE
+326 SLGEKKEPLVFEE
-339 SERDAFLEYVL
+339 EDRDSFLEHVL
-350 PVIHDTMQVEIP
+350 PVIHDSMQVEIP
-362 EDVQDRYLTLP
+362 EEVQDRYLTLP
-373 FSAKIYFD
+373 FSAKLYFD

-399 FNLFDAPTVKGG
+399 FNMFDAPNVKGG
-411 YILVREKEKEDEVC
+411 YILVREKEKEEEVC
-425 AALTSYGFEPHNG
+425 NALASYGFEPHNG

-445 EDIYTLLTNGLS
+445 DDIYTLLTEGLS
-457 DLATYAELFSSD
+457 DLSAYAELFSSD
-469 AFAKVRLRRK
+469 DFAKMRIRRNNSVR
-479 SAVHMGISLPP
+479 MGISLPP
-490 GEDLLQVEFQYDD
+490 GEDLLQVEFRYDD
-503 ISGEELR
+503 ISGDELR
-510 AIFYSY
+510 SIFYSY
-516 RQKKSYHRLND
+516 RQKKQYHRLND
-527 GSFVDL
+527 GSFIDL
-533 TDEIFVKAADLLE
+533 TDEMFVKAADLLE
-546 NMNLSYRDFDQN
+546 NMNLSYRDFDKN
-558 GILKIAKSHAIYLE
+558 GILKISKSHAVYLE

-584 EENFN
+584 GKNFS
-589 AFLERLHT
+589 AFLERLHS
-597 PEAQNYEVPEQIKI
+597 PEAQNFQVPDKIQIE
-611 LLRGYQKT
+611 LRGYQKT
-619 GFSWLRMLADNGF
+619 GFSWLRMLSDNGF

-650 YMASILKEET
+650 YMASLLET
-660 FFEVPFLVVCP
+660 ESFTEVPFLVVCP
-671 TSLVYNWLDEVEN
+671 TSLVYNWLDEVES
-684 YAPHLRV
+684 YAPHIRV
-691 RIIQGTPEERHALL
+691 KIIQGTPEDRRALL
-705 ENAEEGCDLYITSY
+705 QESNDCDLYITSY
-719 PLLRRDLPHY
+719 PLLRRDLPY
-729 EAKQFHTVFIDEAQ
+729 YSEKQFHTVFIDEAQ

-756 KGLHAK
+756 KGLRAK
-762 NRFALT
+762 TRFALT

-786 MPGYLFSYTKFA
+786 MPGYLFSYTRFA

-803 PVAKGDVQILQ
+803 PAAKGDIHILQ
-814 QLNRRIKPFLLRRMK
+814 QLSRRIKPFLLRRMK
-829 KDVLAELPDKIETKL
+829 TDVLAELPEKIENKL
-844 VTELTEEQRI
+844 VTELTEEQRK

-866 ISNEISRVGFEKS
+866 ISDEISRVGFEKS

-911 SLFLQIMEELRENGH
+911 SLFLQIMDELRQNGH

-937 LELLQDALAEAEIPF
+937 LEILKDALTEAEIPF
-952 FYLCGATK
+952 FYLCGSTK

-966 YVKRFNAG
+966 YVKRFNGG

-1025 VHIIK
+1025 VHVIK

-1040 IYRLQQ
+1040 IFRLQQ

-1060 TFLTK
+1060 TFLNK

-1076 DPEA
+1076 DPET

>member
-11 NLAANEAVFQ
+11 NLAANETVFQ

-36 CSKNKKLYTFT
+36 CSKNKKIYTFT
-47 IQGNQRYRVTVEE
+47 VQGRQNYRVTVEE
-60 TEEQDVEFSCNCPAM
+60 TAEQDVEFSCNCPAM
-75 YSQKGACK
+75 YVQKGACK

-89 LYLQQYLEQKE
+89 LYLQQYLEQRE
-100 KKNGNIAA
+100 KKDGGA
-108 YSDSRAGKIIQYF
+108 SSPDTRAGKIVKYF

-132 VYHIEPCIEIPGLL
+132 IYHIEPCIEIPGLL
-146 RTDSDPVYLSLRV
+146 RTDKDPVYLYLRV
-159 GSMKFYRVQ
+159 GSTKLYRIQ
-168 MLKRFLM
+168 MLKRFLQ
-175 DYKEGKSIILGK
+175 DYKDQKTIILGK
-187 EFCYLPGESSFDHA
+187 EFCYLPEECSFDNA
-201 SERLLQELL
+201 SEHLLQELL
-210 AYLEILE
+210 AYLEILD

-232 IQLNR
+232 LQINR
-237 RLLAKILSQCKGLT
+237 RLLSKILSQCKGLT
-251 YSLVLSGNELEGVR
+251 YSLRLSDNEIDDVH

-288 KENEKVVPITADGS
+288 KENEKVIPITADGS

-308 ALYLPDARFMKT
+308 SLYLPDARFMKT

-326 TLGEAKTPLVFEE
+326 TLGENKEPLVFEE
-339 SERDAFLEYVL
+339 KERDAFLEYVL
-350 PVIHDTMQVEIP
+350 PVIHDAMQVEIP
-362 EDVQDRYLTLP
+362 EEIKDRYLTLP
-373 FSAKIYFD
+373 FSASIYFD
-381 LFHDGVQA
+381 LFHDGIQA
-389 RVSFVYGEYE
+389 RVSCIYGEYE
-399 FNLFDAPTVKGG
+399 FNMFDVPPVTGG
-411 YILVREKEKEDEVC
+411 YILVREKEKEEKLCSVL
-425 AALTSYGFEPHNG
+425 ASYGFEPHNG
-438 FFLLKQE
+438 FYLLKQE
-445 EDIYTLLTNGLS
+445 DEIYTLLTEGLS
-457 DLATYAELFSSD
+457 ELSNYAELFSSED
-469 AFAKVRLRRK
+469 FARLRLRK
-479 SAVHMGISLPP
+479 NNAVQMGISLPP
-490 GEDLLQVEFQYDD
+490 GEDLLQIEFQYDD

-510 AIFYSY
+510 SIFYSY
-516 RQKKSYHRLND
+516 RQKKKYHRLAD

-533 TDEIFVKAADLLE
+533 TDDMWRKAGYLLD
-546 NMNLSYRDFDQN
+546 NMNLSYRDFDKN
-558 GILKIAKSHAIYLE
+558 GILRIPKSHAIYLE
-572 STPQEFGFEVTK
+572 SAPQEYGFEVTK
-584 EENFN
+584 GENFS
-589 AFLERLHT
+589 AFLERLHS
-597 PEAQNYEVPEQIKI
+597 PETQSYRIPEKIQIP
-611 LLRGYQKT
+611 LRGYQKT

-650 YMASILKEET
+650 YMVSVLEET
-660 FFEVPFLVVCP
+660 TFSETPFLVICP

-684 YAPHLRV
+684 YAPFLRV
-691 RIIQGTPEERHALL
+691 KIIQGTPEERHLL
-705 ENAEEGCDLYITSY
+705 LTASTECDMYITSY
-719 PLLRRDLPHY
+719 PLLRRDLPFY
-729 EAKQFHTVFIDEAQ
+729 ETKQFHTIFVDEAQ
-743 FIKNAMTGNARSV
+743 FIKNSMTGNARSV
-756 KGLHAK
+756 KVLHAK
-762 NRFALT
+762 TRFALT

-786 MPGYLFSYTKFA
+786 LPGYLFSYTRFA

-803 PVAKGDVQILQ
+803 PAAKGEKEVLQ

-829 KDVLAELPDKIETKL
+829 KDVLTELPDKIETKL
-844 VTELTEEQRI
+844 VTELTQEQRM

-866 ISNEISRVGFEKS
+866 ISGEISRVGFEKS

-911 SLFLQIMEELRENGH
+911 ALFLQILEELRENGH

-937 LELLQDALAEAEIPF
+937 LELLKDELADAEIPF
-952 FYLCGATK
+952 FYLCGSTK
-960 PAERQE
+960 PFERQD

-1012 ASDRAHRIGQEKN
+1012 ASDRAHRIGQEKK

-1046 KKQDLFNAVIEAGE
+1046 KKQDLFHAVIESGE
-1060 TFLTK
+1060 TFLNK
-1065 LTEEEIRELFA
+1065 LTEEEVRELFA

>member
-1 MIRLTRSKIQ
+1 MIRLSRSKIQ

-21 RGLSYFKEKRVIHAA
+21 RGLAYFKEKRVIHAA

-47 IQGNQRYRVTVEE
+47 VQGNQKYRVTVEE
-60 TEEQDVEFSCNCPAM
+60 TPEQDVEVACNCPAI

-89 LYLQQYLEQKE
+89 LYLQQYIDQKE
-100 KKNGNIAA
+100 KKSGTANTSA
-108 YSDSRAGKIIQYF
+108 DPRAGKIIRYF
-121 MDAGEPHYDKE
+121 MDENEPHYDKDI
-132 VYHIEPCIEIPGLL
+132 YHIEPCIEIPGLL
-146 RTDSDPVYLSLRV
+146 RNDSDPVYLSLRV
-159 GSMKFYRVQ
+159 GSTKMYRIQ
-168 MLKRFLM
+168 MLKRFLL
-175 DYKEGKSIILGK
+175 DYKDGKSIILGK
-187 EFCYLPGESSFDHA
+187 EFCYLPSESSFDHA

-226 LFQKSK
+226 LFQKAK
-232 IQLNR
+232 IQINR
-237 RLLAKILSQCKGLT
+237 RLLAKILSQCKGIT

-265 FVKGNPQIEYD
+265 FVKGNPHIEYD
-276 ISMQNDFLTMDY
+276 ISMQNNVLTMDY
-288 KENEKVVPITADGS
+288 KETEKVIPITADGS

-326 TLGEAKTPLVFEE
+326 SLGEAKEPLIFEE
-339 SERDAFLEYVL
+339 EDRDSFLEYVL
-350 PVIHDTMQVEIP
+350 PVIHDSMQVEIP
-362 EDVQDRYLTLP
+362 EEVQDRYLTLP
-373 FSAKIYFD
+373 FSAKLYFD

-389 RVSFVYGEYE
+389 RVSFVYGEHE
-399 FNLFDAPTVKGG
+399 FNMFDAPNVKGG
-411 YILVREKEKEDEVC
+411 YILVREKEKEEEVC
-425 AALTSYGFEPHNG
+425 NALASYGFEPHNG
-438 FFLLKQE
+438 FFLLKHE
-445 EDIYTLLTNGLS
+445 DDIYTLLTEGLS
-457 DLATYAELFSSD
+457 DLSSYAELFSSD
-469 AFAKVRLRRK
+469 DFAKMRIRRNNSVR
-479 SAVHMGISLPP
+479 MGISLPP
-490 GEDLLQVEFQYDD
+490 GEDLLQVEFRYDD
-503 ISGEELR
+503 ISGDELR
-510 AIFYSY
+510 SIFYSY
-516 RQKKSYHRLND
+516 RQKKQFHRLND
-527 GSFVDL
+527 GSFIDL
-533 TDEIFVKAADLLE
+533 TDEMFVKAADLLE
-546 NMNLSYRDFDQN
+546 NMNLSYRDFDKN
-558 GILKIAKSHAIYLE
+558 GVLKISKSHAVYLE
-572 STPQEFGFEVTK
+572 STPQEYGFEVTK
-584 EENFN
+584 GKNFA
-589 AFLERLHT
+589 AFLERLHS
-597 PEAQNYEVPEQIKI
+597 PEAQNYQIPEKVQIE
-611 LLRGYQKT
+611 LRGYQKT

-639 MGLGKTLQAIT
+639 MGLGKTLQSIT
-650 YMASILKEET
+650 YMASLLESERFT
-660 FFEVPFLVVCP
+660 EVPFLVVCP
-671 TSLVYNWLDEVEN
+671 TSLVYNWLDEVEH
-684 YAPHLRV
+684 YAPHIRV
-691 RIIQGTPEERHALL
+691 KIVQGTPEERRAFLQGG
-705 ENAEEGCDLYITSY
+705 NDCDLYITSY
-719 PLLRRDLPHY
+719 PLLRRDLPY
-729 EAKQFHTVFIDEAQ
+729 YSEKQFHTVFIDEAQ

-762 NRFALT
+762 TKFALT

-786 MPGYLFSYTKFA
+786 MPGYLFSYTRFA

-803 PVAKGDVQILQ
+803 PAAKGDTHILQ
-814 QLNRRIKPFLLRRMK
+814 QLSRRIKPFLLRRMK
-829 KDVLAELPDKIETKL
+829 KDVLAELPEKIENKL
-844 VTELTEEQRI
+844 VTELTEEQRK

-861 QARNE
+861 QARSE
-866 ISNEISRVGFEKS
+866 ISDEISRVGFEKS

-911 SLFLQIMEELRENGH
+911 SLFLQIMDELRENGH

-937 LELLQDALAEAEIPF
+937 LEILKDALTEAEIPF
-952 FYLCGATK
+952 FYLCGSTK
-960 PAERQE
+960 PTERRE
-966 YVKRFNAG
+966 YVKRFNGG

-1040 IYRLQQ
+1040 IFRLQQ

-1060 TFLTK
+1060 TFLNK

-1076 DPEA
+1076 DPET

>member
-1 MIRLTRSKIQ
+1 MIRLSRSKIQ
-11 NLAANEAVFQ
+11 NLAANEAVFG
-21 RGLSYFKEKRVIHAA
+21 RGLAYFKDKRVVHAA

-47 IQGNQRYRVTVEE
+47 VQGNQKYRVTVEE
-60 TEEQDVEFSCNCPAM
+60 TPEQDVEFSCNCPAM

-100 KKNGNIAA
+100 KKTGSTSTSTDA
-108 YSDSRAGKIIQYF
+108 RAGKIIRYF
-121 MDAGEPHYDKE
+121 MDAGEPDYDKD
-132 VYHIEPCIEIPGLL
+132 VYRIEPCIEIPGLL
-146 RTDSDPVYLSLRV
+146 RTDKDPVYLSLRV
-159 GSMKFYRVQ
+159 GNTKLYRIQ

-175 DYKEGKSIILGK
+175 DYKEKKSIVLGK
-187 EFCYLPGESSFDHA
+187 EFCYLPNESSFDHA

-237 RLLAKILSQCKGLT
+237 RLLAKILSQCKGLRYT
-251 YSLVLSGNELEGVR
+251 LILSGNELEGVR
-265 FVKGNPQIEYD
+265 FVKGNPRIEYD

-288 KENEKVVPITADGS
+288 KENETVVPITADGS

-308 ALYLPDARFMKT
+308 MLYLPDARFMKT

-326 TLGEAKTPLVFEE
+326 SLGEEKEPLIFEE
-339 SERDAFLEYVL
+339 EERDSFLEYVL
-350 PVIHDTMQVEIP
+350 PVIHDSMQVEIP
-362 EDVQDRYLTLP
+362 EEVQDRYLSLP
-373 FSAKIYFD
+373 FSAKLYFD

-389 RVSFVYGEYE
+389 RVTFVYGEYE
-399 FNLFDAPTVKGG
+399 FNMFDSPNVKGG
-411 YILVREKEKEDEVC
+411 YILVREKEKEEEVC
-425 AALTSYGFEPHNG
+425 NALASYGFEPHNG
-438 FFLLKQE
+438 FYLLKQE
-445 EDIYTLLTNGLS
+445 DDIYTLLTEGLS
-457 DLATYAELFSSD
+457 DLSAYGSLFSSD
-469 AFAKVRLRRK
+469 AFATMRLRRNNG
-479 SAVHMGISLPP
+479 VRMGISMPP

-510 AIFYSY
+510 AIFHSY
-516 RQKKSYHRLND
+516 RQKKTYHRLND
-527 GSFVDL
+527 GSFLDL
-533 TDEIFVKAADLLE
+533 TDEMFVKAAELLE
-546 NMNLSYRDFDQN
+546 NMNLSYRDFDKN
-558 GILKIAKSHAIYLE
+558 GVLKIAKSHAVYLE
-572 STPQEFGFEVTK
+572 STPQELGFEVIKGKHFT
-584 EENFN
+584 
-589 AFLERLHT
+589 AFLERLHS
-597 PEAQNYEVPEQIKI
+597 PEAQNYQVPEKI
-611 LLRGYQKT
+611 RIELRGYQKT
-619 GFSWLRMLADNGF
+619 GFSWLRMLSDNGF

-639 MGLGKTLQAIT
+639 MGLGKTLQSIT
-650 YMASILKEET
+650 YMVSVLENET
-660 FFEVPFLVVCP
+660 FTETPFLVVCP

-691 RIIQGTPEERHALL
+691 KIIHGTPEERRAVLTDS
-705 ENAEEGCDLYITSY
+705 EVCDLYITSY
-719 PLLRRDLPHY
+719 PLLRRDLSLY
-729 EAKQFHTVFIDEAQ
+729 ETKQFHTVFIDEAQ

-756 KGLHAK
+756 KALHAK
-762 NRFALT
+762 TRFALT

-786 MPGYLFSYTKFA
+786 MPGYLFSYTRFA

-803 PVAKGDVQILQ
+803 PAAKGEKDVLQ
-814 QLNRRIKPFLLRRMK
+814 LLSRRIKPFLLRRMK

-844 VTELTEEQRI
+844 VTELTEEQRK
-854 LYLSYAK
+854 LYLSYAE

-866 ISNEISRVGFEKS
+866 ISHEISRVGFEKS

-891 QICCHPGMFLENYEG
+891 QICCHPGMFLENYDG

-911 SLFLQIMEELRENGH
+911 SLFLQIMDELRENGH

-932 QFTSM
+932 QFTTM
-937 LELLQDALAEAEIPF
+937 LELLKDALTEAEIPF
-952 FYLCGATK
+952 FYLCGSTK
-960 PAERQE
+960 PAERRE
-966 YVKRFNAG
+966 FVKRFNAG

-1025 VHIIK
+1025 VHVIK

-1040 IYRLQQ
+1040 IFRLQQ

-1060 TFLTK
+1060 TFLNK

-1076 DPEA
+1076 DPET

>member
-47 IQGNQRYRVTVEE
+47 VQGKQKYRVTVEE
-60 TEEQDVEFSCNCPAM
+60 TPEQDVEFSCNCPAM
-75 YSQKGACK
+75 YVQKGACK

-100 KKNGNIAA
+100 KKNGAV
-108 YSDSRAGKIIQYF
+108 SSGDLRTGRIIRYF
-121 MDAGEPHYDKE
+121 MDSGEPQHDKDI
-132 VYHIEPCIEIPGLL
+132 YRIEPYIEIPGLL
-146 RTDSDPVYLSLRV
+146 RSDADPVYLSLRV
-159 GSMKFYRVQ
+159 GSNRMYRVQ
-168 MLKRFLM
+168 MLKRFLI
-175 DYKEGKSIILGK
+175 DYKEHKNILLGK
-187 EFCYLPGESSFDHA
+187 EFCYIPEESGFDHA
-201 SERLLQELL
+201 SEQLLQELL
-210 AYLEILE
+210 AYLDVLEIL
-217 VLDGSGSMQ
+217 DSTGSMQ

-232 IQLNR
+232 ILLNR
-237 RLLAKILSQCKGLT
+237 RLLAKILSQCDGLT
-251 YSLVLSGNELEGVR
+251 YALNLSGTELENVR
-265 FVKGNPQIEYD
+265 FIKGNPLIEYD
-276 ISMQNDFLTMDY
+276 ISLQSSYLTMDY
-288 KENEKVVPITADGS
+288 KEQEKVIPITADGS

-326 TLGEAKTPLVFEE
+326 SLGEEKEPLMFEE
-339 SERDAFLEYVL
+339 NERDDFLEYVL
-350 PVIHDTMQVEIP
+350 PVIHDAMQVEIP
-362 EDVQDRYLTLP
+362 EEVRDRYLVLP

-381 LFHDGVQA
+381 VFHDAVSA
-389 RVSFVYGEYE
+389 TVSFEYGEYE
-399 FNLFDAPTVKGG
+399 FNMFDTPPVKGG
-411 YILVREKEKEDEVC
+411 YILVREKEKEAEVC
-425 AALTSYGFEPHNG
+425 TLLEDYGFEPHNG
-438 FFLLKQE
+438 FYLLKRE
-445 EDIYTLLTNGLS
+445 EDIYSLLTEGLS
-457 DLATYAELFSSD
+457 VLADYAKLFSSD
-469 AFAKVRLRRK
+469 AFSKIRMKK
-479 SAVHMGISLPP
+479 SNSIRMGISFPP
-490 GEDLLQVEFQYDD
+490 GEDLLQIEFRYED

-516 RQKKSYHRLND
+516 RQKKKYHRLKD
-527 GSFVDL
+527 GSFIDL
-533 TDEIFVKAADLLE
+533 TDDMFIKAADLLE
-546 NMNLSYRDFDQN
+546 NMNLTYRDFDKN
-558 GILKIAKSHAIYLE
+558 GVLKISKSHAAYLD
-572 STPQEFGFEVTK
+572 SVPQELGFDVIK
-584 EENFN
+584 GENFKE
-589 AFLERLHT
+589 FIQRLHS
-597 PEAQNYEVPEQIKI
+597 PETGNYHVPEKI
-611 LLRGYQKT
+611 LIPLRGYQKI
-619 GFSWLRMLADNGF
+619 GFSWLRMLAANGF

-650 YMASILKEET
+650 YMVSLLDNEQFTET
-660 FFEVPFLVVCP
+660 PFLVVCP
-671 TSLVYNWLDEVEN
+671 TSLVYNWLDEVEK

-691 RIIQGTPEERHALL
+691 KLIQGTPEERHGMLCDV
-705 ENAEEGCDLYITSY
+705 NAYDLYITSY
-719 PLLRRDLPHY
+719 PLLRRDLEFY
-729 EAKQFHTVFIDEAQ
+729 EQKQFNTVFIDEAQ

-762 NRFALT
+762 TRIALT

-786 MPGYLFSYTKFA
+786 MPGYLFSYSRFVK
-798 KRFER
+798 KFER
-803 PVAKGDVQILQ
+803 PASKGDTAVLQ
-814 QLNRRIKPFLLRRMK
+814 QLRCRIKPFLLRRMK

-844 VTELTEEQRI
+844 VTELTKEQRL

-866 ISNEISRVGFEKS
+866 ITSEISRVGIEKS

-891 QICCHPGMFLENYEG
+891 QICCHPGMFLENYDG

-911 SLFLQIMEELRENGH
+911 SLFMQILEELREGGH
-926 RILVFS
+926 RVLVFS

-937 LELLQDALAEAEIPF
+937 LELLQDTLTEAEVPF

-960 PAERQE
+960 PAERLD

-1025 VHIIK
+1025 VHVIK

-1040 IYRLQQ
+1040 IFRLQQ
-1046 KKQDLFNAVIEAGE
+1046 KKHDLFNAVIEAGE
-1060 TFLTK
+1060 TFLNK
-1065 LTEEEIRELFA
+1065 LTEDEIRELFA
-1076 DPEA
+1076 DPEI

>member
-1 MIRLTRSKIQ
+1 MIRLSRSKIQ

-21 RGLSYFKEKRVIHAA
+21 RGLAYFKEKRVVHAA

-47 IQGNQRYRVTVEE
+47 IQGNQKYRVTVEE
-60 TEEQDVEFSCNCPAM
+60 TSDQDVEFACNCPAM

-89 LYLQQYLEQKE
+89 LYLQQYIEQKE
-100 KKNGNIAA
+100 KKSGTASSSA
-108 YSDSRAGKIIQYF
+108 DARAGKIVRYF
-121 MDAGEPHYDKE
+121 ADAGEPRYDKD
-132 VYHIEPCIEIPGLL
+132 VYRIEPCIEIPGLL
-146 RTDSDPVYLSLRV
+146 RADSDPVYLSIRV
-159 GSMKFYRVQ
+159 GNTKLYRVQ
-168 MLKRFLM
+168 MLKRFLL
-175 DYKEGKSIILGK
+175 DYKDKKNIVLGK
-187 EFCYLPGESSFDHA
+187 EFCYLPEESSFDHA
-201 SERLLQELL
+201 SERLLQELI
-210 AYLEILE
+210 AYLEVLA
-217 VLDGSGSMQ
+217 VLDGAGSMQ
-226 LFQKSK
+226 LFRKSK
-232 IQLNR
+232 IQLNK
-237 RLLAKILSQCKGLT
+237 RLLSKILSQCKGLSYT
-251 YSLVLSGNELEGVR
+251 LNLAGNELEGVR
-265 FVKGNPQIEYD
+265 FVKGNPRIEYD
-276 ISMQNDFLTMDY
+276 IILQNNFLTMDY
-288 KENEKVVPITADGS
+288 KESEKVIPITADGS

-308 ALYLPDARFMKT
+308 ALYLPDDRFMKT

-326 TLGEAKTPLVFEE
+326 SLGADKEPLIFEE
-339 SERDAFLEYVL
+339 EDRDAFLEYVL
-350 PVIHDTMQVEIP
+350 PAIHDAMQVEIP
-362 EDVQDRYLTLP
+362 EEVQDRYLTLP
-373 FSAKIYFD
+373 FSAKLYFD

-389 RVSFVYGEYE
+389 KVSFVYGDYE
-399 FNLFDAPTVKGG
+399 FNMFDSPNVKGG
-411 YILVREKEKEDEVC
+411 YILVREKEKEEEICSVL
-425 AALTSYGFEPHNG
+425 ASYGFEPHNG

-445 EDIYTLLTNGLS
+445 DDIYTLLTEGLS
-457 DLATYAELFSSD
+457 DLSAYAELFSSD
-469 AFAKVRLRRK
+469 AFANMRLRRN
-479 SAVHMGISLPP
+479 SGVRMGISLPP

-510 AIFYSY
+510 AVFYSY
-516 RQKKSYHRLND
+516 RQKKQYHRLKD
-527 GSFVDL
+527 GSFIDL
-533 TDEIFVKAADLLE
+533 TDEMFVKAAELLD
-546 NMNLSYRDFDQN
+546 NMNLSYRDFDKN
-558 GILKIAKSHAIYLE
+558 GVLKIAKSHAVYLE
-572 STPQEFGFEVTK
+572 STPQELGFEVTK
-584 EENFN
+584 GENFS
-589 AFLERLHT
+589 AFLERLHS
-597 PEAQNYEVPEQIKI
+597 PEAQNYQVPKEIKI
-611 LLRGYQKT
+611 PLRGYQKT
-619 GFSWLRMLADNGF
+619 GFSWLRMLSDNGF

-650 YMASILKEET
+650 YMASVLKSEHFTET
-660 FFEVPFLVVCP
+660 PFLVVCP

-684 YAPHLRV
+684 YAPHITV
-691 RIIQGTPEERHALL
+691 RIIQGTPEERRMLL
-705 ENAEEGCDLYITSY
+705 TENRDCDLFITSY
-719 PLLRRDLPHY
+719 PLLRRDLQY
-729 EAKQFHTVFIDEAQ
+729 YSEKQFHTVFIDEAQ

-756 KGLHAK
+756 KGLRAK
-762 NRFALT
+762 TRFALT

-786 MPGYLFSYTKFA
+786 MPGYLFSYTRFA

-803 PVAKGDVQILQ
+803 PAAKGETDILQ
-814 QLNRRIKPFLLRRMK
+814 QLSRRIKPFLMRRMK

-844 VTELTEEQRI
+844 VTELTEEQRK

-866 ISNEISRVGFEKS
+866 ISDEISRVGFEKS

-911 SLFLQIMEELRENGH
+911 SLFLQIMAELRENGH

-932 QFTSM
+932 QFTTM
-937 LELLQDALAEAEIPF
+937 LELLKDALTEAEIPF

-960 PAERQE
+960 PAERRDF
-966 YVKRFNAG
+966 VKRFNEG

-1040 IYRLQQ
+1040 IFRLQK

-1060 TFLTK
+1060 TFLNK

-1076 DPEA
+1076 DPDS

>member
-1 MIRLTRSKIQ
+1 MIRLSRSKIQ

-21 RGLSYFKEKRVIHAA
+21 RGLAYFKEKRVIHAA
-36 CSKNKKLYTFT
+36 CAKNKKLYTFT
-47 IQGNQRYRVTVEE
+47 IQGNQKYRVTVEE
-60 TEEQDVEFSCNCPAM
+60 TPEQDVEFSCNCPAM
-75 YSQKGACK
+75 YTQKGACK

-89 LYLQQYLEQKE
+89 LYLQQYLEQNE
-100 KKNGNIAA
+100 KKTGSATDA
-108 YSDSRAGKIIQYF
+108 GDARTGKIIRYF
-121 MDAGEPHYDKE
+121 MDAAEPHYDKDI
-132 VYHIEPCIEIPGLL
+132 YHIEPCIEIPGIL
-146 RTDSDPVYLSLRV
+146 RTDADPVYLSLRV
-159 GSMKFYRVQ
+159 GSSKMYRVQ
-168 MLKRFLM
+168 MLKRFLT

-187 EFCYLPGESSFDHA
+187 EFCYLPEESSFDRA

-210 AYLEILE
+210 ACLE
-217 VLDGSGSMQ
+217 VLDILDGTGSMQ
-226 LFQKSK
+226 LFQKSR

-237 RLLAKILSQCKGLT
+237 RLLAKLLSQCKGIT
-251 YSLVLSGNELEGVR
+251 YTLNLSGNELEGVR
-265 FVKGNPQIEYD
+265 FMKGNPKIEYD

-288 KENEKVVPITADGS
+288 KENEKVIPITADGS

-326 TLGEAKTPLVFEE
+326 TLGEEKEALVFEE
-339 SERDAFLEYVL
+339 KERDAFLEYVL
-350 PVIHDTMQVEIP
+350 PVIHDSLQVEIP
-362 EDVQDRYLTLP
+362 EEVQDRYLTLP
-373 FSAKIYFD
+373 FSARIYFD

-399 FNLFDAPTVKGG
+399 FNLFDGPAVKGG
-411 YILVREKEKEDEVC
+411 YILVREKEKEEE
-425 AALTSYGFEPHNG
+425 LYNLLISYGFEPHNG
-438 FFLLKQE
+438 FFLMKQE
-445 EDIYTLLTNGLS
+445 EDIYHLLTVGLS
-457 DLATYAELFSSD
+457 DLTLYAELFSSD
-469 AFAKVRLRRK
+469 AFSKMRLRKK
-479 SAVHMGISLPP
+479 SNVRMGISLPP

-510 AIFYSY
+510 AIFHSY
-516 RQKKSYHRLND
+516 RQKKSYHRLSD

-533 TDEIFVKAADLLE
+533 TDEMFVKAADLLE
-546 NMNLSYRDFDQN
+546 NMNLSYRDFDKN
-558 GILKIAKSHAIYLE
+558 GILKIAKSHGVYLG
-572 STPQEFGFEVTK
+572 TVPQEYGFEVTK
-584 EENFN
+584 GEHFS
-589 AFLERLHT
+589 AFLERMHH
-597 PEAQNYEVPEQIKI
+597 PEAGNYAVPDTVQIQ
-611 LLRGYQKT
+611 LREYQKT
-619 GFSWLRMLADNGF
+619 GFSWLRMLDANGF

-639 MGLGKTLQAIT
+639 MGLGKTLQALT
-650 YMASILKEET
+650 YMASLLEDEK
-660 FFEVPFLVVCP
+660 FSDVPFLVVCP
-671 TSLVYNWLDEVEN
+671 TSLVYNWLDEVES
-684 YAPHLRV
+684 YVPFLRTK
-691 RIIQGTPEERHALL
+691 IIQGTPEERRALIADSKGYHL
-705 ENAEEGCDLYITSY
+705 FITSY
-719 PLLRRDLPHY
+719 PLLRRDLPAY
-729 EAKQFHTVFIDEAQ
+729 ESIQFHTVFIDEAQ

-762 NRFALT
+762 TKFALT

-780 SIFDFI
+780 SIFDYI
-786 MPGYLFSYTKFA
+786 MPGYLFSYTRFA

-803 PVAKGDVQILQ
+803 PVAKGESEVLQ
-814 QLNRRIKPFLLRRMK
+814 QLSRRIKPFLLRRMK

-844 VTELTEEQRI
+844 VTELTEEQRK
-854 LYLSYAK
+854 LYLSYAA

-911 SLFLQIMEELRENGH
+911 SLFLQIMDELRENGH

-932 QFTSM
+932 QFTTM
-937 LELLQDALAEAEIPF
+937 LEILKEALNEAEIPY
-952 FYLCGATK
+952 FYLSGSTK
-960 PAERQE
+960 SAQRQD

-974 EGDLFLI
+974 ENDLFLV

-1003 WWNPAVEDQ
+1003 WWNPAVEEQ

-1040 IYRLQQ
+1040 IFRLQQ

-1060 TFLTK
+1060 TFLNK

-1076 DPEA
+1076 DPDR

>member
-1 MIRLTRSKIQ
+1 MIRLSRSKIQ

-21 RGLSYFKEKRVIHAA
+21 RGLAYFKEKRVVHAA

-47 IQGNQRYRVTVEE
+47 VQGNQKYRVTVEE
-60 TEEQDVEFSCNCPAM
+60 TPEQDVEFSCNCPAI

-89 LYLQQYLEQKE
+89 LYLQQYIEQKE
-100 KKNGNIAA
+100 KKSGTVSSSA
-108 YSDSRAGKIIQYF
+108 DPRAGKIIRYF
-121 MDAGEPHYDKE
+121 MDENEPHYDKDI
-132 VYHIEPCIEIPGLL
+132 YHIEPCIEIPGLL
-146 RTDSDPVYLSLRV
+146 RNDSDPVYLSLRV
-159 GSMKFYRVQ
+159 GSNKMYRVQ
-168 MLKRFLM
+168 MLKRFLQ
-175 DYKEGKSIILGK
+175 DYKDRKSIVLGK
-187 EFCYLPGESSFDHA
+187 EFCYLPSESSFDHD

-226 LFQKSK
+226 LFQKAR
-232 IQLNR
+232 IQINR
-237 RLLAKILSQCKGLT
+237 RLLAKILLQCKGIT
-251 YSLVLSGNELEGVR
+251 YTLILSGNELEGIR
-265 FVKGNPQIEYD
+265 FVKGNPHIEYD
-276 ISMQNDFLTMDY
+276 ISMQNNILTMDY
-288 KENEKVVPITADGS
+288 KENEKVIPITADGS

-308 ALYLPDARFMKT
+308 ALYLPDDRFMKT

-326 TLGEAKTPLVFEE
+326 SLGDAKEPLIFEE
-339 SERDAFLEYVL
+339 EERDSFLEHVL
-350 PVIHDTMQVEIP
+350 PVIHDSMQVEIP
-362 EDVQDRYLTLP
+362 EEVQDRYLTLP
-373 FSAKIYFD
+373 FSAKLYFD

-399 FNLFDAPTVKGG
+399 FNMFDAPNVKGG
-411 YILVREKEKEDEVC
+411 YILVREKEKEEEVC
-425 AALTSYGFEPHNG
+425 NALASYGFEPHNG
-438 FFLLKQE
+438 FFLLKHE
-445 EDIYTLLTNGLS
+445 DDIYTLLTEGLS
-457 DLATYAELFSSD
+457 DLSSYAELFSSD
-469 AFAKVRLRRK
+469 AFAKMRIRRNNSVR
-479 SAVHMGISLPP
+479 MGISLPP
-490 GEDLLQVEFQYDD
+490 GEDLLQVEFRYDD
-503 ISGEELR
+503 ISGDELR
-510 AIFYSY
+510 SIFYSY
-516 RQKKSYHRLND
+516 RQKKQYHRLND
-527 GSFVDL
+527 GSFIDL
-533 TDEIFVKAADLLE
+533 TDEMFVKAADLLE
-546 NMNLSYRDFDQN
+546 NMNLSYRDFDKN
-558 GILKIAKSHAIYLE
+558 GVLKIAKSHAVYLE

-584 EENFN
+584 GKNFS
-589 AFLERLHT
+589 AFLERLHS
-597 PEAQNYEVPEQIKI
+597 PEAQNYQVPDKIKI
-611 LLRGYQKT
+611 ELRGYQKT
-619 GFSWLRMLADNGF
+619 GFSWLRMLSDNGF

-650 YMASILKEET
+650 YMASLLESET
-660 FFEVPFLVVCP
+660 FSQVPFLVVCP

-684 YAPHLRV
+684 YAPHIRV
-691 RIIQGTPEERHALL
+691 KIIQGTPEERRALL
-705 ENAEEGCDLYITSY
+705 QEENVFDLYITSY
-719 PLLRRDLPHY
+719 PLLRRDLPYY
-729 EAKQFHTVFIDEAQ
+729 EEKQFHTVFIDEAQ

-762 NRFALT
+762 TRFALT

-786 MPGYLFSYTKFA
+786 MPGYLFSYTRFA

-803 PVAKGDVQILQ
+803 PAAKGDTHILQ
-814 QLNRRIKPFLLRRMK
+814 QLSRRIKPFLLRRMK
-829 KDVLAELPDKIETKL
+829 KDVLAELPEKIENKL
-844 VTELTEEQRI
+844 VTELTEEQRK

-866 ISNEISRVGFEKS
+866 IADEISRVGFEKS

-911 SLFLQIMEELRENGH
+911 SLFLQIMDELRENGH

-937 LELLQDALAEAEIPF
+937 LEILKDALTEAEIPY
-952 FYLCGATK
+952 FYLCGSTK

-1025 VHIIK
+1025 VHVIK

-1040 IYRLQQ
+1040 IFRLQQ

-1060 TFLTK
+1060 TFLNK

-1076 DPEA
+1076 DPET

>member
-1 MIRLTRSKIQ
+1 MIRLSRSKIQ

-21 RGLSYFKEKRVIHAA
+21 RGLTYFKEKRVVHAA

-47 IQGNQRYRVTVEE
+47 IQGNQKYRVTVEE
-60 TEEQDVEFSCNCPAM
+60 TPEQDVEVACNCPAM
-75 YSQKGACK
+75 YTQKGACK

-100 KKNGNIAA
+100 KKNGTKT
-108 YSDSRAGKIIQYF
+108 SGDTRAGKVIQYF
-121 MDAGEPHYDKE
+121 MDAGEPHYDKD

-146 RTDSDPVYLSLRV
+146 RTDADPVYLSLRV
-159 GSMKFYRVQ
+159 GSTKMYRVQ
-168 MLKRFLM
+168 MLKRFLL
-175 DYKEGKSIILGK
+175 DYKDKKSIVLGK
-187 EFCYLPGESSFDHA
+187 EFCYLPEESSFDQA
-201 SERLLQELL
+201 SERLLQELS

-251 YSLVLSGNELEGVR
+251 YSLVLSGTELDGIR

-276 ISMQNDFLTMDY
+276 ITLQNEFLTMDY
-288 KENEKVVPITADGS
+288 KENEKVIPITADGS

-326 TLGEAKTPLVFEE
+326 SLGDDKEALVFEE
-339 SERDAFLEYVL
+339 GERDAFLEYVL
-350 PVIHDTMQVEIP
+350 PVIHDSMRVEIP
-362 EDVQDRYLTLP
+362 EEVQDRYLTLP
-373 FSAKIYFD
+373 FSAKIVFD
-381 LFHDGVQA
+381 LFHSGVQA
-389 RVSFVYGEYE
+389 RVSFAYGEHE
-399 FNLFDAPTVKGG
+399 FNMFDAPSIGGG
-411 YILVREKEKEDEVC
+411 YILVREKEKEEEVC
-425 AALTSYGFEPHNG
+425 NALASYGFEPHNG

-445 EDIYTLLTNGLS
+445 DDIYTLLTEGLS
-457 DLATYAELFSSD
+457 DLAEIAELFSSD
-469 AFAKVRLRRK
+469 DFAKLRIRRNNTVR
-479 SAVHMGISLPP
+479 MGISLPA
-490 GEDLLQVEFQYDD
+490 GEDLLQVEFQYED
-503 ISGEELR
+503 ISGDELR

-516 RQKKSYHRLND
+516 RQKKQFHRLND

-533 TDEIFVKAADLLE
+533 TDEMFIKAADLLE
-546 NMNLSYRDFDQN
+546 NMNLSYRDFDKN
-558 GILKIAKSHAIYLE
+558 GMLKISKSHAVYLE
-572 STPQEFGFEVTK
+572 NTPEDFGFEVTK
-584 EENFN
+584 GENFV
-589 AFLERLHT
+589 AFMERLHS
-597 PEAQNYEVPEQIKI
+597 PEAQNYQVPDSVQID
-611 LLRGYQKT
+611 LRGYQKT
-619 GFSWLRMLADNGF
+619 GFSWLRMLSDNGF

-650 YMASILKEET
+650 YMASLLET
-660 FFEVPFLVVCP
+660 EAFSETPFLVVCP
-671 TSLVYNWLDEVEN
+671 TSLVYNWLDEVEH
-684 YAPHLRV
+684 YAPHFRV
-691 RIIQGTPEERHALL
+691 KLIQGTPEERRAALADT
-705 ENAEEGCDLYITSY
+705 NACDLYITSY
-719 PLLRRDLPHY
+719 PLLRRDLSAY
-729 EAKQFHTVFIDEAQ
+729 ENKKFHTVFIDEAQ

-762 NRFALT
+762 TRIALT

-786 MPGYLFSYTKFA
+786 MPGYLFSYTRFA
-798 KRFER
+798 KKYER
-803 PVAKGDVQILQ
+803 PAAKGETDCLQ
-814 QLNRRIKPFLLRRMK
+814 QLSRRIKPFLLRRMK

-844 VTELTEEQRI
+844 VTELTEEQRK
-854 LYLSYAK
+854 LYLSYAQ

-866 ISNEISRVGFEKS
+866 ISDEISRVGFERS

-891 QICCHPGMFLENYEG
+891 QICCHPGMFLENYDG
-906 GSGKV
+906 GSGKI

-937 LELLQDALAEAEIPF
+937 LEILKEALTETEIPF

-960 PAERQE
+960 PAERRE
-966 YVKRFNAG
+966 YVKRFNEG

-1040 IYRLQQ
+1040 IFRLQQ

-1060 TFLTK
+1060 TFLNK
-1065 LTEEEIRELFA
+1065 LTEDEIRELFA